1 MMNPTTNFTKIFN
14 ETIMKTKLFSFLF
27 VLFCGVVNA
36 QFNVQE
42 GFESGTIPAGWTT
55 NLTDGVVTSTRSC
68 GGTQSVRANYY
79 VNAATSIYTSSYVS
93 NGQAINVSFYASKE
107 VGSFF
112 GYKYLYYEI
121 NGSGTWTQ
129 IASVYSDF
137 STCIPVNAT
146 ISAGVIPSGAT
157 VKFRMQ
163 VNRASAA
170 NNTYVYFDNFS
181 AVQLVPEVIAE
192 YNFNNTYNNLLGN
205 TPFSSNTG
213 TSFTTDRN
221 GNPNS
226 ALQLNSAVSVA
237 SIANLPIGN
246 ASRSVSIWVKMN
258 GYVTNNF
265 LFSYGSP
272 NDNQAYGIAL
282 TPSII
287 NNFAWSN
294 DLTSATSIP
303 LNTWKHLVV
312 TFDTTT
318 DLASIY
324 LDGVLITSGAK
335 PDWNTA
341 NQTDFYLGGLIDY
354 SFTFNGSVD
363 DLKICNYAL
372 SPTEVS
378 NLYNYNSIGVPQ
390 LPIITSINEKPA
402 AINSTLYAF
411 VNGNGLNISNVVVKY
426 GLTSGNLNNQVSA
439 TGISPNSYYG
449 AIINGLAENTT
460 YYYKFEVTNDDGTTS
475 SAVDSF
481 TTGSKQTVAEY
492 SFDNVY
498 TDFSGNNA
506 FASSAG
512 TSFGNDRNNNP
523 NSALIVNNTTV
534 NGQIPG
540 LPIDGSARTVSLW
553 AKIDSNTYANYPFS
567 YGGILQDLSF
577 VGVINNNTLEFQS
590 FSNGFTVNETN
601 PINTWMHLVYTYDG
615 VNVRMYKNGVLKG
628 TSPFNLFTSFDDNY
642 FYLASIW
649 GATNT
654 FNGSVD
660 DLKIYNYPLTQTE
673 ITNLYNNNTLSTS
686 DFNQNNLEVALY
698 PNPVQDILS
707 VDTVNTI
714 KSVEV
719 YNLQGQKVLVS
730 NQSQINLS
738 NLSAGIYMVRI
749 EDENNAVNTKRI
761 IKK

>member
-1 MMNPTTNFTKIFN
+1 MQYHTPNFTKN
-14 ETIMKTKLFSFLF
+14 LKNTSMRTKLFSFLF
-27 VLFCGVVNA
+27 VLFCGVINA
-36 QFNVQE
+36 QFNIQE

-55 NLTDGVVTSTRSC
+55 DLTDGVVTSTRSC
-68 GGTQSVRANYY
+68 GGTKSVRANYY

-93 NGQAINVSFYASKE
+93 NGQPINISFYASKE

-146 ISAGVIPSGAT
+146 ISAGVIPNGAT

-246 ASRSVSIWVKMN
+246 TSRSVSIWVKMN

-265 LFSYGSP
+265 LFSYGLP
-272 NDNQAYGIAL
+272 YDNEAYGIAL

-287 NNFAWSN
+287 NNFAWAN

-324 LDGVLITSGAK
+324 LDGVLITSVAK

-378 NLYNYNSIGVPQ
+378 NLYNYNSLGVPN
-390 LPIITSINEKPA
+390 LPTINTIVEKPA
-402 AINSTLYAF
+402 AINATLYAN

-426 GLTSGNLNNQVSA
+426 GLISGNLNNQVSA
-439 TGISPNSYYG
+439 IGISPNSYYG

-481 TTGSKQTVAEY
+481 TTGSKQTIAEY

-506 FASSAG
+506 FPSNASS
-512 TSFGNDRNNNP
+512 SFLADRNGNP
-523 NSALIVNNTTV
+523 ASALNLNN
-534 NGQIPG
+534 NGTATAIPG
-540 LPIDGSARTVSLW
+540 LPIDGSTRTVSLW
-553 AKIDSNTYANYPFS
+553 VNNANANWNYAFS
-567 YGGILQDLSF
+567 YGGILTDLAF
-577 VGVINNNTLEFQS
+577 IGVVQSNTLDFYC
-590 FSNGFTVNETN
+590 FSNGFQATVTN
-601 PINTWMHLVYTYDG
+601 LLSTWMHLVYTYDG
-615 VNVRMYKNGVLKG
+615 VNVRMYKNGVLVG
-628 TSPFNLFTSFDDNY
+628 TSPFNLFTAYDADY
-642 FYLASIW
+642 FYLGSSF
-649 GATNT
+649 GDMNT
-654 FNGSVD
+654 FNGAVD

-686 DFNQNNLEVALY
+686 DFNQNNLKVTMY
-698 PNPVQDILS
+698 PNPVQDILN
-707 VDTVNTI
+707 VDLQTNL

-719 YNLQGQKVLVS
+719 YTIQGQKVLELDE
-730 NQSQINLS
+730 NQVNLS
-738 NLSAGIYMVRI
+738 SLVSGIYMVRI
-749 EDENNAVNTKRI
+749 QDENNAVVTKKI
-761 IKK
+761 TKK

>member
-1 MMNPTTNFTKIFN
+1 MNPTTNFTKIFN

-27 VLFCGVVNA
+27 VLFCGVINA

-55 NLTDGVVTSTRSC
+55 DLTDGVVTSTRSC

-93 NGQAINVSFYASKE
+93 NGQAINISFYASKE
-107 VGSFF
+107 IGSFF

-287 NNFAWSN
+287 NNFAWAN

-312 TFDTTT
+312 TFDSIT

-324 LDGVLITSGAK
+324 LDGVLITSAVK
-335 PDWNTA
+335 TDWNTV
-341 NQTDFYLGGLIDY
+341 NQTNFYLGGLIGY

-372 SPTEVS
+372 SSTEVS
-378 NLYNYNSIGVPQ
+378 NLYNYNSLGVPN
-390 LPIITSINEKPA
+390 LPIINTISEKPA
-402 AINSTLYAF
+402 AINATLYAY
-411 VNGNGLNISNVVVKY
+411 VNGNGSAISNVVVKY
-426 GLTSGNLNNQVSA
+426 GLTSGNLNNQVNTIA
-439 TGISPNSYYG
+439 ISPGANYG

-460 YYYKFEVTNDDGTTS
+460 YYYKVEVTNADGTTS

-481 TTGSKQTVAEY
+481 TTGSKQTIAEY

-506 FASSAG
+506 FPSNVSS
-512 TSFGNDRNNNP
+512 SFVADRNGNP
-523 NSALIVNNTTV
+523 TSALNLNN
-534 NGQIPG
+534 NGTATAIPG
-540 LPIDGSARTVSLW
+540 LPIDGSTRTVSLW
-553 AKIDSNTYANYPFS
+553 VNNANATWNYAFS
-567 YGGILQDLSF
+567 YGGILTDLAF
-577 VGVINNNTLEFQS
+577 IGVVQNNSLDFYC
-590 FSNGFTVNETN
+590 FSNGFQATVTN
-601 PINTWMHLVYTYDG
+601 PLATWMHLAYTYDG
-615 VNVRMYKNGVLKG
+615 VNVRMYKNGVLVG
-628 TSPFNLFTSFDDNY
+628 TSPFNLFTAYDADY
-642 FYLASIW
+642 FYLGSSF
-649 GATNT
+649 GDMNS

-707 VDTVNTI
+707 INTVNAI

-738 NLSAGIYMVRI
+738 NLSAGMYMVRI